1 MTFTDFSSL
10 TIYSPF
16 TGELHPIDDTPDEV
30 FSSKVTGDGFC
41 VFPSKGEV
49 TAPTNG
55 TITYVFDTNH
65 ALVLHDND
73 GVEYLLHIGID
84 TIRLGGR
91 GFTIH
96 VTEGDTVTR
105 GDTLLTFDRELLRCE
120 GYSDVCVCAFTDL
133 DDTVKVAPVAV
144 RDVKATDPAVQIV
157 YRKDGE

>member
-96 VTEGDTVTR
+96 VSEGDNSR
-105 GDTLLTFDRELLRCE
+105 RHPSYL
-120 GYSDVCVCAFTDL
+120 
-133 DDTVKVAPVAV
+133 
-144 RDVKATDPAVQIV
+144 
-157 YRKDGE
+157 